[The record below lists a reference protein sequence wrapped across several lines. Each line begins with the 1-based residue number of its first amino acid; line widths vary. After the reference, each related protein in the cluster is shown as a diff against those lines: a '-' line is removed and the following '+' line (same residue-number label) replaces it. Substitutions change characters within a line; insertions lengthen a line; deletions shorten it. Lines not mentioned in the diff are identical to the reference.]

1 MLYQFNAVGI
11 KNYKVIKIKIKFM
24 KKIVSLGA
32 VFGSMPILAL
42 AYSNT
47 TIGDIVATVG
57 GLVSYIIPVLITIAV
72 AYFIWGIVQYSFTS
86 DEEAKKKAKNV
97 IIQGLIGLFVIV
109 AFWGIIAIVQRTFGV
124 DSEPVSPIVPCTPIM
139 QDGELYYNC

>member
-1 MLYQFNAVGI
+1 
-11 KNYKVIKIKIKFM
+11 M

-32 VFGSMPILAL
+32 VFGLMPVLAF
-42 AYSNT
+42 AASRT
-47 TIGDIVATVG
+47 TIGDIVATIG

-72 AYFIWGIVQYSFTS
+72 AYFIYGIVKYSFS
-86 DEEAKKKAKNV
+86 GDEEAKKNAKNI

-139 QDGELYYNC
+139 QDGQLYYNC